1 MEYVDMNRIK
11 HEIKV
16 CSGTWTDHVTSSS
29 GQRRGEMS
37 RKPDSSG
44 GYLFMILNMK
54 LGLQ

>member
-1 MEYVDMNRIK
+1 MEFVDMNRIK

-16 CSGTWTDHVTSSS
+16 WSGTWTDHVTSSS

-44 GYLFMILNMK
+44 GYLFLITTMN
-54 LGLQ
+54 